1 MKTRAITG
9 FFFVIIMLGSLFLG
23 PWVFAG
29 FFLLL
34 ATASL
39 FEYHQLLAIASRGGD
54 AEETAS
60 NSSGLAV
67 ALKSSAISGTLL
79 GAGIFALLIA
89 INQSLLAEKWI
100 GLLVLV
106 LPLLFLVQLF
116 QQNELPFVR
125 VANTALGFFYVIIPF
140 YCFYQLGFRFGE
152 YQAVLPLS
160 FLLLLWAND
169 TGAYLIGR
177 AFGRNKLFERVSP
190 KKTWEGFFGGWLS
203 ALLVGVIL
211 FNQQIHIMNLTH
223 WLVFAS
229 IIAVIGTLGDLVES
243 ALKRSLKVK
252 DSGHILPG
260 HGGLLD
266 RFDGLLLAAPFCY
279 IYFLIVFG

>member
-23 PWVFAG
+23 AWVFAG

-39 FEYHQLLAIASRGGD
+39 YEYHQLLAKASRGGD
-54 AEETAS
+54 AEGIAS
-60 NSSGLAV
+60 IPAGSAV
-67 ALKSSAISGTLL
+67 ALKSSAALGTLL

-89 INQSLLAEKWI
+89 INQGLLDEKWMW
-100 GLLVLV
+100 LLVLV
-106 LPLLFLVQLF
+106 LPLLFLMQLF

-140 YCFYQLGFRFGE
+140 YCFYQLGFRFGD
-152 YQAVLPLS
+152 YKAVLPLS
-160 FLLLLWAND
+160 FLFLLWAND

-177 AFGRNKLFERVSP
+177 AFGRNKLFERISP
-190 KKTWEGFFGGWLS
+190 KKTWEGFFGGWVS

-211 FNQQIHIMNLTH
+211 YKQHITLMDLSH
-223 WLVFAS
+223 WLVFAT
-229 IIAVIGTLGDLVES
+229 IIAVVGTLGDLIES
-243 ALKRSLKVK
+243 ALKRSLQVK
-252 DSGHILPG
+252 DSGHLLPG

-279 IYFLIVFG
+279 VYFLIVFG